1 MIESVLMYMKKNDG
15 FTLLEMIT
23 VLALIVILIGLAVI
37 ALRPYDERNTALQV
51 KSEAQLALDASATYV
66 LSTSNFNKD
75 TLKKKLHTTA
85 LTGYQY
91 TENTTSSEKR
101 RFRIEDIKDAHGY
114 VIGHRVI
121 LTAIINND
129 LTIEGTLDL
138 QKNTMHLKGIGKKS
152 SINSLVESG
161 VLDS

>member
-1 MIESVLMYMKKNDG
+1 MKKNDG

-23 VLALIVILIGLAVI
+23 VLALIVILIGLAVV
-37 ALRPYDERNTALQV
+37 ALRPYNERNTALQI
-51 KSEAQLALDASATYV
+51 KSEAQLALDASTAYD

-75 TLKKKLHTTA
+75 TLEQKLKTTA
-85 LTGYQY
+85 LSGYKY
-91 TENTTSSEKR
+91 TDNAASTEKR
-101 RFRIEDIKDAHGY
+101 RFRIEDILDTTGNI
-114 VIGHRVI
+114 VGHKVI
-121 LTAIINND
+121 LIAVVNND

-138 QKNTMHLKGIGKKS
+138 QSSTMYLKGIGKKG